1 MLSYHTCPLA
11 TLGGKDTGGM
21 NVYVRDLTRQLGKMG
36 IHVDVFT
43 RSQDE
48 HVPHVLHDLGYG
60 NRVVHVPA
68 GPEKPLPKKEL
79 LDYLPIFVEG
89 IQQFAEVK
97 NEAYDLIHSHY
108 WLSGLAALEIKSLW
122 RKPVLHM
129 FHTLG
134 LMRQRVARVP
144 GEADGDYRIEGENA
158 VLKGADGIIAATLAE
173 LAQLQ
178 WLYQADS
185 QKITIIPPG
194 VDLSHFYPIPS
205 EEAKEFIGVPP
216 CECMLL
222 YVGRIEPLKGIDTLI
237 HAIAHLKSQGIKV
250 CLAVIGG
257 ESDQTETNKSEEMI
271 RLQSIRENAGIS
283 ELVTFLGTRS
293 QDTLPYYYSA
303 AEAVVVPSYYESF
316 GMVALEAMACGTPVV
331 ASQVGGLAF
340 LVQDGITGFTVPV
353 DEPLALA
360 DRLRILTTNPE
371 LQHKMGREAAEFAR
385 NYSWEKIADQIVNI
399 YSKYTL
405 HKTGQL

>member
-1 MLSYHTCPLA
+1 
-11 TLGGKDTGGM
+11 
-21 NVYVRDLTRQLGKMG
+21 
-36 IHVDVFT
+36 
-43 RSQDE
+43 
-48 HVPHVLHDLGYG
+48 
-60 NRVVHVPA
+60 
-68 GPEKPLPKKEL
+68 
-79 LDYLPIFVEG
+79 LDYLPNFVEG

-108 WLSGLAALEIKSLW
+108 WLSGLAALEIKSFW
-122 RKPVLHM
+122 RIPVLHM

-134 LMRQRVARVP
+134 LMRQRVARIP
-144 GEADGDYRIEGENA
+144 GEADGDYRIEGERA
-158 VLKGADGIIAATLAE
+158 VLEGADGIIAATLAE

-178 WLYQADS
+178 WLYQADT

-194 VDLSHFYPIPS
+194 VDLSHFYPIPA

-237 HAIAHLKSQGIKV
+237 HAIAHLKSQGINV

-257 ESDQTETNKSEEMI
+257 EGDQIEGNKSEEMI